1 MQKKHKK
8 IEGQFDSTIPPS
20 AYIAIMVLCTPS
32 LHKCSVKVSF
42 VCWYMNVWKKNMQRL
57 AVVAGTFYQEMWSN
71 RDNHRYCNNRTKM
84 AVCTVVVS
92 NFFFLVNNLKPCL
105 KKKRVSHIHEKVY
118 VPQTIQCSLKQLPS
132 VQLCVLE
139 SLQQGAK
146 YLKATL

>member
-32 LHKCSVKVSF
+32 LHKCSIEVSF
-42 VCWYMNVWKKNMQRL
+42 VCWYMNIWKKNMQWL

-92 NFFFLVNNLKPCL
+92 NFFFSGEQFETLSE
-105 KKKRVSHIHEKVY
+105 KKKSITHTWEGICTSNNSVFPEAAAKCAIVRPWESSAGSKV
-118 VPQTIQCSLKQLPS
+118 P
-132 VQLCVLE
+132 
-139 SLQQGAK
+139 
-146 YLKATL
+146 